1 MTELILKP
9 QNSTE
14 WLYSVNGDFVEYV
27 ADGNNFSTYSSPNAF
42 NLTPVAYLDT
52 DQAVTLALQ
61 ANAPNGSWQGYYQT
75 TQGISDK
82 PSIVGQSRNI
92 TDLGIVSY
100 TGINLCSPSLDL
112 NGGNN
117 GIYQEV
123 YGLTVGSDYSF
134 TVDYRYGTIHANSVM
149 TLFVYDMSAG
159 SPVLVGSETINSFTS
174 SPYDSYDMP
183 FTATS
188 SDLVLVINF
197 WSQVEECI
205 AITNVGLTETW
216 ETVSYSLSD
225 FTDGSVSLDLFE
237 ESIPLTLSVAEF
249 TNAVDNVQSYS
260 KDFRLPSTK
269 TNDRVF
275 SHIYNLDSS
284 VEGDNTAF
292 NPYIKTIAT
301 LKEDNIEIF
310 TGELT
315 LNSIDKGS
323 EGIIYNVHLQSIVTG
338 LASVLKGRTL
348 SSLNFSELKHDFTA
362 ENVKNSWT
370 DELTL
375 QQDLSSDSL
384 AKDQVD
390 DNKTSVIKYPFVN
403 WTGNILDNNNSGDL
417 LLENIEQVYRPWMSA
432 KYILDKIFKDSGFGY
447 DSAFLNS
454 LDFTNLYMDFN
465 HGGENGAS
473 AGSSSGGHIAAEWD
487 ASSTRWLSDSYT
499 RIKLSNA
506 AGGAGSNVPLTN
518 DLFDYANGVIQPLVD
533 NTSMRIVTH
542 ILLYNETNSFKN
554 VDVRLVHETLTGV
567 KNVLAQEKIKILG
580 SPLSDP
586 SGNFHVSVNVTLAL
600 GDKVYVEA
608 RTSTSTSQVVRQAI
622 SGDSGSTYIKILG
635 YGSDAVDFESILD
648 ESRGQIGQWD
658 FIKSLMNMFNLLI
671 MPTENPNRFKIEPY
685 DQIFGALGIREF
697 IPDYDFLDGSSNF
710 EAYGSGMTVNG
721 GNSEL
726 TVTADGTDTLSSF
739 GARTPLINL
748 VDGETYSVKVKL
760 NSVSVAGKRTKI
772 KVQRSG
778 GYTALNTDST
788 STPYEAEYSFTF
800 DKAANNGHNDMR
812 FRIYMTDG
820 STSAYNVKYDYIRL
834 TGKFL
839 KDEVKKDWTN
849 KIDEDT
855 FKIEMQDLDKSV
867 DFSFVN
873 DSDDYV
879 SKIYSEETSNPD
891 GTDYSYGDLKY
902 VSHDYTAL
910 TSGSEVSISP
920 FAATIIKPLN
930 DYAGLTDLTVPC
942 IYKKEDENVF
952 KVYKNKPRL
961 LYNNGV
967 KTFSGTYESPYQNG
981 QDGFSSENEY
991 LQFSHFS
998 DFDNINGAPDKDYNF
1013 RNCPSLVTNATV
1025 NGLFNEFWST
1035 YYDEKYH
1042 PDTRIYNVKALLNPN
1057 DIFNF
1062 EYTDIIRIKNQEF
1075 RVNNIQYNP
1084 KGMSNINLIKLP

>member
-27 ADGNNFSTYSSPNAF
+27 ADGNNFSTYSTVTALN
-42 NLTPVAYLDT
+42 VAPAIYLDT
-52 DQAVTLALQ
+52 EQVVTSALST
-61 ANAPNGSWQGYYQT
+61 NTPNGNWQGYYQT

-82 PSIVGQSRNI
+82 PSIVGESRNI

-159 SPVLVGSETINSFTS
+159 SPVLVESETINSFTS

-237 ESIPLTLSVAEF
+237 ESIPLTLSVSEF
-249 TNAVDNVQSYS
+249 ANAVDNIQSYS

-269 TNDRVF
+269 RNDKVF

-284 VEGDNTAF
+284 IEGNNTAF
-292 NPYIKTIAT
+292 NPYVKTIAT

-323 EGIIYNVHLQSIVTG
+323 EGVIYNVHLQSIVTG

-348 SSLNFSELKHDFTA
+348 GSLNFSELRHDFTA
-362 ENVKNSWT
+362 ANIKNSWT
-370 DELTL
+370 DFLHL
-375 QQDLSSDSL
+375 QQNLSVDSL
-384 AKDQVD
+384 ARDQVQY
-390 DNKTSVIKYPFVN
+390 NRTSVIKYPFVN
-403 WTGNILDNNNSGDL
+403 WTGNLLDPNNNGDL
-417 LLENIEQVYRPWMSA
+417 LLENLEQVYRPWISA
-432 KYILDKIFKDSGFGY
+432 KYILDRIFRDSGFSY
-447 DSAFLNS
+447 DSSFLNS
-454 LDFTNLYMDFN
+454 SDFTNLYMDFN

-473 AGSSSGGHIAAEWD
+473 AGSSSGGQIAAEWD
-487 ASSTRWLSDSYT
+487 ASSTRWISDSYT

-506 AGGAGSNVPLTN
+506 VGGAGSNVPLTD
-518 DLFDYANGVIQPLVD
+518 DLFDYANGAIQPLVD
-533 NTSMRIVTH
+533 NTSMQVSTQIM
-542 ILLYNETNSFKN
+542 LYNETNNYKN

-567 KNVLAQEKIKILG
+567 KNDLAFEKIKILG
-580 SPLSDP
+580 SPTGDP
-586 SGNFHVSVNVTLAL
+586 HGTFAVSVNVTLAL
-600 GDKVYVEA
+600 GDKVYAEA
-608 RTSTSTSQVVRQAI
+608 RTSTSTSEVVRQGI
-622 SGDSGSTYIKILG
+622 SDDDDSTYIKIYD
-635 YGSDAVDFESILD
+635 YGSDAVDFETILD
-648 ESRGQIGQWD
+648 ESRGDIGQWD

-685 DQIFGALGIREF
+685 DTVFGQEGYRNLLPMG
-697 IPDYDFLDGSSNF
+697 DDFVI
-710 EAYGSGMTVNG
+710 SGLTQDTGTVTTQTVNSITMVG
-721 GNSEL
+721 
-726 TVTADGTDTLSSF
+726 DGTQTHSYS
-739 GARTPLINL
+739 GAFRHQNNTFI
-748 VDGETYSVKVKL
+748 DGESYVMTYDVTEFTTDT
-760 NSVSVAGKRTKI
+760 NP
-772 KVQRSG
+772 KVQLYNNFSG
-778 GYTALNTDST
+778 FTSFSLEEISSVGSYSQEFVYKADS
-788 STPYEAEYSFTF
+788 
-800 DKAANNGHNDMR
+800 NN
-812 FRIYMTDG
+812 
-820 STSAYNVKYDYIRL
+820 RL
-834 TGKFL
+834 TFQFQMQFGTGTVKFENIKMIGKFSN
-839 KDEVKKDWTN
+839 ETTPSKDWTN

-891 GTDYSYGDLKY
+891 GTAYNYGDLKY

-910 TSGSEVSISP
+910 TSESNVSITP
-920 FAATIIKPLN
+920 FASTIIKPLN
-930 DYAGLTDLTVPC
+930 DYSGLTDLTVPC

-952 KVYKNKPRL
+952 KVYKNQPRL
-961 LYNNGV
+961 LYNNGI
-967 KTFSGTYESPYQNG
+967 KSFSGTYESPYQNG
-981 QDGFSSENEY
+981 QNGFSSENEY

-998 DFDNINGAPDKDYNF
+998 EFDNTVGAPDNAKDYNF

-1025 NGLFNEFWST
+1025 NGLFNEFWAT

-1042 PDTRIYNVKALLNPN
+1042 PDTRIYNVKALLTPN

-1075 RVNNIQYNP
+1075 RVNNMQYNP